1 MMTTLTISPYERKD
15 RQALL
20 NLMFYSRRTHTHLDW
35 ERPGTWLNRP
45 DGPIVMAHEGEK
57 LVGFLGFSGSLNGA
71 SWLRLG
77 AIASHS
83 DPGAILGSLWQAL
96 APDLRAQG
104 THIAAALI
112 VQPWLASYLT
122 QLRFH
127 HLEDVVTLH
136 RNNQQSLP
144 DAPNSV
150 EIRPAYRE
158 DLPAIAA
165 VDHAAFAP
173 PWQLSMT
180 DLWQAQRSAALA
192 TVAVLNDQV
201 VGYQISTRHAE
212 AGHLARL
219 GVRSGVQ
226 GKGIGASLLHDL
238 IVNLERRGVR
248 GISVNTQMS
257 NTRSQRLYERFGFRR
272 NGFDLPVWVTELS

>member
-1 MMTTLTISPYERKD
+1 MMTLTISPYERKD
-15 RQALL
+15 RQVLL

-35 ERPGTWLNRP
+35 ERPGAWLNRP
-45 DGPIVMAHEGEK
+45 DGPVVLAHEGEK
-57 LVGFLGFSGSLNGA
+57 LVGFLGFSGNLNGA

-83 DPGAILGSLWQAL
+83 EPETILGALWQAL
-96 APDLRAQG
+96 ASELRTQG
-104 THIAAALI
+104 TRIAAVLI
-112 VQPWLASYLT
+112 VQPWLAAYLT
-122 QLRFH
+122 ELRFH

-136 RNNQQSLP
+136 RNNHQPVP
-144 DAPNSV
+144 DVLNSV

-158 DLPAIAA
+158 DLPAITT
-165 VDHAAFAP
+165 VDHAAFTP

-192 TVAVLNDQV
+192 TVAVLNEQI

-219 GVRSGVQ
+219 GVLSGVQ
-226 GKGIGASLLHDL
+226 GKGIGASLLNDL
-238 IVNLERRGVR
+238 IINLERRGVR